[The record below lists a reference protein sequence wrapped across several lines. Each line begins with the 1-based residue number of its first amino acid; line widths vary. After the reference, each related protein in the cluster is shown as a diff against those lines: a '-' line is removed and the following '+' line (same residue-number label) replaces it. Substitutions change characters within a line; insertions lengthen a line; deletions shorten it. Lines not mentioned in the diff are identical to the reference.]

1 MRLTAFRVRKFRN
14 IIDSGHITVDEN
26 VTCLVGMNESGKTA
40 ILSALH
46 RLNPVEGGAFD
57 EQQDYPRW
65 LLSRDRREETI
76 NAVEPISASFALE
89 DDDVAALTAVL
100 GDGVVAADADVKVS
114 RRYNSETMLWTVPH
128 DKARAVRNLVDRS
141 DVRKKTAE
149 RFKGVKDL
157 DGIEAVC
164 AELVDDGSD
173 SQAEKTGEEVAA
185 IRSELKKLDG
195 ATARGVAVNTLKPR
209 LPQFFY
215 FSDYSRLDGRIDIT
229 ALAEA
234 DTEIGSSPSQT
245 ARALLRLAR
254 TTPAALNDDDY
265 EDRKAE
271 LEAVGNELTA
281 EVFKYWKQN
290 ENLVVQFD
298 IDRTIEQTQP
308 NRHTITRTSLDIR
321 VQDRRHMFTNNF
333 SQRSAGFR
341 WFFSFLAAFTE
352 FEGRKEP
359 VVVLLDEPGLTLHAR
374 AQGDLIRF
382 INERLATV
390 AQVMYST
397 HSPFMVETDRIDR
410 TRIVED
416 GGPETG
422 ATVTQEVLTVGESS
436 LFPLQ
441 AALGYDIAQHL
452 FIGDA
457 NLLVEGSSDFVFLD
471 TLSRLLRDR
480 DRTGLD
486 PRWQILTAGG
496 ASNIPAFVALM
507 GRNLEVTVLID
518 SGVEGADRLEKAVSA
533 ARLQQRRIVQVNEF
547 TERKQADIEDLFE
560 VDDYLKLF
568 NEAFGTALSAGDLGY
583 GDRIVKRLTDVR
595 GGYSHHKPA
604 DVLLRSPEVRDRL
617 SEETLARF
625 EKIFDRINST
635 LAG

>member
-14 IIDSGHITVDEN
+14 IIDSGEITVDEM

-46 RLNPVEGGAFD
+46 RLNPVDGDEFD
-57 EQQDYPRW
+57 EQRDYPRW

-76 NAVEPISASFALE
+76 DAVEPITATFALE
-89 DDDVAALTAVL
+89 DEDVDALTAFL
-100 GDGVVAADADVKVS
+100 GKGVVSANTVAKVS
-114 RRYNSETMLWTVPH
+114 QRYNTERQQWNIPH
-128 DKARAVRNLVDRS
+128 DKAHAVRNLLDRAE
-141 DVRKKTAE
+141 VRKKTTE
-149 RFKGVKDL
+149 RFKAVEDL

-164 AELVDDGSD
+164 AKLIEDGND
-173 SQAEKTGEEVAA
+173 PQTEKTAEEVTA
-185 IRSELKKLDG
+185 IRAELKKLG
-195 ATARGVAVNTLKPR
+195 GGTTSRVALNLLKSR
-209 LPQFFY
+209 LPKFFY

-254 TTPAALNDDDY
+254 TTPAALNDEDY

-271 LEAVGNELTA
+271 LEAVGNELTT
-281 EVFKYWKQN
+281 EVFKYWRQN

-298 IDRTIEQTQP
+298 IDRKIEQTQP
-308 NRHTITRTSLDIR
+308 NRHTVTRTSLDIR

-352 FEGRKEP
+352 FERRKEP
-359 VVVLLDEPGLTLHAR
+359 MVVLLDEPGLTLHAR

-382 INERLATV
+382 LNERLATV
-390 AQVMYST
+390 AQVLYST
-397 HSPFMVETDRIDR
+397 HSPFMVETDRIAR

-471 TLSRLLRDR
+471 TLSRMLRDR

-486 PRWQILTAGG
+486 SHWQILTAGG

-518 SGVEGADRLEKAVSA
+518 SGVEGADRLEKATSA
-533 ARLQQRRIVQVNEF
+533 ARLQQRRIVQANEL
-547 TERKQADIEDLFE
+547 TDHKQADIEDLFE
-560 VDDYLKLF
+560 IEDYLKLF
-568 NEAFGTALSAGDLGY
+568 NRAFETTTSADDLGY
-583 GDRIVKRLTDVR
+583 GDRIVKRLADIH
-595 GGYSHHKPA
+595 GGYSHHRPA
-604 DVLLRSPEVRDRL
+604 DMLLRNPELRDQL
-617 SEETLARF
+617 SDETLARF
-625 EKIFDRINST
+625 EQLFERINGT
-635 LAG
+635 LA